1 MSAFIVNKT
10 HLDYLI
16 TAGLR
21 YARHGAL
28 SWFAPADEP
37 PEAPTHQR
45 GEPWGPGAV
54 AYAQTRRRELT
65 HDTAD
70 QVGAMLAAEN
80 RRSVD
85 HRYNEDELEDFYT
98 FTRYPGSGKRGSVG
112 RPGFAPT
119 QVLKAISCYEY
130 QSCEHSGWEESE
142 AHDFCRALRHAAINA
157 LPGYEEA
164 VWEIPP
170 VRHGENRR

>member
-45 GEPWGPGAV
+45 GEPWGPGDV
-54 AYAQTRRRELT
+54 AYAQTRRPWWL
-65 HDTAD
+65 
-70 QVGAMLAAEN
+70 
-80 RRSVD
+80 
-85 HRYNEDELEDFYT
+85 
-98 FTRYPGSGKRGSVG
+98 
-112 RPGFAPT
+112 
-119 QVLKAISCYEY
+119 
-130 QSCEHSGWEESE
+130 
-142 AHDFCRALRHAAINA
+142 
-157 LPGYEEA
+157 
-164 VWEIPP
+164 
-170 VRHGENRR
+170 